1 VTASQS
7 TSDAIK
13 GAAALNKGIKIL
25 TAIAEAEKPL
35 SARELSEHTD
45 LPRPTVY
52 RLLSAL
58 SEAGLV
64 RHSNNGPTYKL
75 GSALVTIAH
84 RALDQ
89 TDIRDIAHEYLQ
101 KLRDETGE
109 TVHLAVLSNQ
119 SMLYVDN
126 IESHERVRMKCSLG
140 ATVPLHSTAVGK
152 AYLAFT
158 REHEREQALA
168 RLNLVN
174 VTGKSITSLEVLRL
188 AIADA
193 QKCGWTTD
201 AEENERDI
209 FCFGAPILD
218 RNGYA
223 TAAVSVSIP
232 RYRVSPDVEA
242 VYVAPLLRATA
253 AVSRILGYKPAPVA
267 EKAHAV

>member
-1 VTASQS
+1 MAS
-7 TSDAIK
+7 
-13 GAAALNKGIKIL
+13 
-25 TAIAEAEKPL
+25 
-35 SARELSEHTD
+35 R
-45 LPRPTVY
+45 
-52 RLLSAL
+52 
-58 SEAGLV
+58 LV
-64 RHSNNGPTYKL
+64 RRSNNGPTYKL

-101 KLRDETGE
+101 KLRDEAGE

-119 SMLYVDN
+119 SMHYVDN

-158 REHEREQALA
+158 REHEREQALE

-174 VTGKSITSLEVLRL
+174 VTGKSIASLDVLRL
-188 AIADA
+188 AIADV
-193 QKCGWTTD
+193 QTRGWATD

-223 TAAVSVSIP
+223 TAAVSIP
-232 RYRVSPDVEA
+232 RYRVSPDAEADYVE
-242 VYVAPLLRATA
+242 PLLRATG
-253 AVSRILGYKPAPVA
+253 AVSRILGYKPAPMP
-267 EKAHAV
+267 EKARAV